1 MNQKFSFK
9 RIGLLLRR
17 YFIENQNYEIY
28 LWSIL
33 TIVFMIFRNG
43 NSAGT
48 ILIVVGALYAV
59 RFFKV
64 FNYTPNGIQY
74 LMVPATQVEKIISVL
89 MLNTV
94 YFVLMF
100 SIVFS
105 VGNLIG
111 NLLEKIFYGLNN
123 SVALQF
129 FHSTSGFE
137 FNFQGLKNIWISF
150 GAFASIQA
158 IFTLGSLYFKRN
170 AVFKTL
176 LSLFVV
182 GVALGILEYIIFKIT
197 IGSFTET
204 FNALN
209 AADFVWNEA
218 MLPETLTKTWKVFWK
233 ISGYLFIPFCWL
245 VSYFRL
251 TEKEI

>member
-1 MNQKFSFK
+1 MNQKFSLK

-43 NSAGT
+43 NSAGA
-48 ILIVVGALYAV
+48 ILIGVGAVYAV

-89 MLNTV
+89 LLNTL

-111 NLLEKIFYGLNN
+111 NFLEKIIYGL
-123 SVALQF
+123 SDPVASQF
-129 FHSTSGFE
+129 FHSSSGFE
-137 FNFQGLKNIWISF
+137 FNFQGLKNIWVSF
-150 GAFASIQA
+150 GVFATIQA

-170 AVFKTL
+170 AILKTL
-176 LSLFVV
+176 LGLFVV
-182 GVALGILEYIIFKIT
+182 GVALGILEYFIFKIT
-197 IGSFTET
+197 IGSVTET
-204 FNALN
+204 LNALN
-209 AADFVWNEA
+209 AVDFVWDET
-218 MLPETLTKTWKVFWK
+218 MLPETLTETWKVYWK